1 MIPSLQGT
9 VGLRVAA
16 HRHRSWRG
24 RNQAGGTRNPPPPT
38 KRPGTPKG
46 IEGQASGAGGW
57 ERGSGRAPEQGPLLV
72 MVRGGGSGSVRGQDP
87 GFGMSV

>member
-24 RNQAGGTRNPPPPT
+24 RNQAGGTRNPPPPPEAKA
-38 KRPGTPKG
+38 KREVCP
-46 IEGQASGAGGW
+46 SGAGGW